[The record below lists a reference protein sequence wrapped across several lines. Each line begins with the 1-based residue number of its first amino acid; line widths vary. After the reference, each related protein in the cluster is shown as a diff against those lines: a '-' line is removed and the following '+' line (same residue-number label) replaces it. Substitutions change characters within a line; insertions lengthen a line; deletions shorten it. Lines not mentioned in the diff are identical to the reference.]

1 MKINY
6 DLKFKEELKKIGNTR
21 PTLLLHVCCGPC
33 SSNVLKEICNLFD
46 ITIYYSNSNIY
57 PSEEYYRRYHELL
70 DFITRFN
77 NDFNQNI
84 TVIENRYT
92 LPVAYAVDDDIA
104 AFTTK
109 IKRRLKHRM
118 ILSVWP
124 QGLVIGMR
132 LRAWLR
138 IS

>member
-84 TVIENRYT
+84 TMISVNTKMNQKEVNVVIFVIKNEWMMLIIMLLAIILIT
-92 LPVAYAVDDDIA
+92 GLP
-104 AFTTK
+104 F
-109 IKRRLKHRM
+109 
-118 ILSVWP
+118 
-124 QGLVIGMR
+124 
-132 LRAWLR
+132 
-138 IS
+138 